1 MKINFYITEM
11 ENFYIIKK
19 SFYGCRNDVAIL
31 DKFDVNGVSILS
43 FKRYAFSNKVLTLML
58 VYRKQS
64 I

>member
-1 MKINFYITEM
+1 MKKIFHKTEM
-11 ENFYIIKK
+11 ENFYIIEK
-19 SFYGCRNDVAIL
+19 SFYGCRNDAAIL

-43 FKRYAFSNKVLTLML
+43 FKRHAVSNRVFTLML